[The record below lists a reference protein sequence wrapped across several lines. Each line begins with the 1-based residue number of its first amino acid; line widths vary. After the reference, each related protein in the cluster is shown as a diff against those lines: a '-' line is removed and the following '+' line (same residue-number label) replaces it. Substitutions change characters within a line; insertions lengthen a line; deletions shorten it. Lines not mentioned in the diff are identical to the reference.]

1 MMMEGGAAL
10 QELPRPGVGLL
21 EGAMGPIMGLA
32 KRWSGWIIR
41 NCS

>member
-1 MMMEGGAAL
+1 MRTSQAGGI
-10 QELPRPGVGLL
+10 GLL
-21 EGAMGPIMGLA
+21 EGVMGPIMGLA